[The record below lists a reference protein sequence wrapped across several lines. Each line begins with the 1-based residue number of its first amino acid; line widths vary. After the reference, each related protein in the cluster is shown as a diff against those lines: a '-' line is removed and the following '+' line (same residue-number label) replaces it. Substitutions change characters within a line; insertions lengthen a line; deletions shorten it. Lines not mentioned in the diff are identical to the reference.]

1 MRKLR
6 LDRCAGLLP
15 LAALVLASAAWAQDL
30 QSAVARVR
38 DSVVTL
44 NADSQ
49 VGTGFVVAAG
59 GEVLTC
65 AHVIAGAKQIKATLA
80 NGEEISAQV
89 VASDEG
95 RDLALLKLERSGLP
109 PVVFGDAAHLQPG
122 ASVAAVGASLGLPD
136 SVTRGV
142 VSAVDRDLNGRKYL
156 QIDAALNEGNSGG
169 PVINER
175 GEVVGVATATVKAAD
190 NVGFAIPSEPA
201 RQFLAEHGV
210 TPVQSLTSETPP
222 APAESAGPTPLP
234 VPAPAPAGPG
244 LLLTLGLAAAVA
256 LVVSLLVWL
265 LAGRLSPRRWPA
277 APEPAISLR
286 LPAAPADDLSDIDIE
301 LK

>member
-1 MRKLR
+1 MRKRR
-6 LDRCAGLLP
+6 LGSCAGLLP
-15 LAALVLASAAWAQDL
+15 LVALVLASAASAQDL
-30 QSAVARVR
+30 QSAVARVH
-38 DSVVTL
+38 DAVVTL
-44 NADSQ
+44 KTDGK

-65 AHVIAGAKQIKATLA
+65 AYVVAGAKQIKVTLA
-80 NGEEISAQV
+80 NGEEVSAQV

-109 PVVFGDAAHLQPG
+109 PVVFGDAARLQPG
-122 ASVAAVGASLGLPD
+122 ASVAVVGAALGLPD
-136 SVTRGV
+136 SITRGV

-175 GEVVGVATATVKAAD
+175 GEVVGVATAKVKAAD

-210 TPVQSLTSETPP
+210 SVAQSLTSETPP
-222 APAESAGPTPLP
+222 AAAESAPPPPL
-234 VPAPAPAGPG
+234 PAPAPAGPG

-265 LAGRLSPRRWPA
+265 LAGGLSRRGRPA
-277 APEPAISLR
+277 TAEPALSLR
-286 LPAAPADDLSDIDIE
+286 PPAAPADDLSDIDIE